1 MAERAERNSF
11 ERREFSIGVLCWDG
25 MNTSLA
31 EDVASERLHS
41 QRARGKL
48 ARVGLSSQ
56 SIQRFISQVAEEDLH
71 VKTILS
77 LANATLGVLH
87 AASLCIHVVGRAFAW
102 ASGGDGKHGVKQV
115 DRLLSN
121 EKVSPWELAAAWI
134 ALVLGPREEAW
145 IALDWTDFDKDD
157 HTTLVASLISR
168 HGRATPL
175 LWKTV
180 KKSTLEGKRNE
191 YEDGLLAHL
200 RASIASNVR
209 VTILADR
216 GFGDQKRYAQLAL
229 LGFDYVIRFRAC
241 ILLADQYGEQ
251 KPASAWMTESG
262 RATMLKDM
270 GVTADCYV
278 VPAVVLVHDKRMQEA
293 WCLATSHRSATASA
307 VVKMY
312 GKRFTIEETFRDT
325 KNSHLGMGLSATHI
339 RDEDRR
345 DRLILI
351 AAFAQVLVTLL
362 GAAGEKAGLDRTL
375 KSNTSKK
382 RQLSLYKQGL
392 HWYMAIPSMR
402 EERLRALVDAYGEV
416 LREHAFT
423 RDLLGVI

>member
-1 MAERAERNSF
+1 MNASHAEH
-11 ERREFSIGVLCWDG
+11 I
-25 MNTSLA
+25 
-31 EDVASERLHS
+31 ASERLHS
-41 QRARGKL
+41 LRARAKL
-48 ARVGLSSQ
+48 ARVGLSSE
-56 SIQRFISQVAEEDLH
+56 SIQRFISQAADDDLH

-87 AASLCIHVVGRAFAW
+87 AASLCIHVIGRAFAW

-121 EKVSPWELAAAWI
+121 DHVSPWEFAASWI

-157 HTTLVASLISR
+157 HTTLVASLITS

-191 YEDGLLAHL
+191 YEDQLLAHL
-200 RASIASNVR
+200 RASIPRRVR
-209 VTILADR
+209 ATILADR
-216 GFGDQKRYAQLAL
+216 GFGDQKRYAQLTE
-229 LGFDYVIRFRAC
+229 LGFDYVIRFREC
-241 ILLADQYGEQ
+241 ILLTDQYGQQ
-251 KPASAWMTESG
+251 KPASEWVAKSG
-262 RATMLKDM
+262 RATMLRDI
-270 GVTADCYV
+270 GVTSECHV
-278 VPAVVLVHDKRMQEA
+278 VPAVVLVRDKRMQEA
-293 WCLATSHRSATASA
+293 WCLATSHRAAAATAI
-307 VVKMY
+307 VKMY

-339 RDEDRR
+339 RNEDRR

-382 RQLSLYKQGL
+382 RQLSLYNQGL
-392 HWYMAIPSMR
+392 HWYMAIPNMR
-402 EERLRALVDAYGEV
+402 EDRLRLLIDAYGDV

>member
-1 MAERAERNSF
+1 M
-11 ERREFSIGVLCWDG
+11 D
-25 MNTSLA
+25 TSH
-31 EDVASERLHS
+31 EQIASERLHS
-41 QRARGKL
+41 QRARAKL
-48 ARVGLSSQ
+48 ARVGLSSG
-56 SIQRFISQVAEEDLH
+56 SIQRFLNQVAEDDLH
-71 VKTILS
+71 VKTVLS
-77 LANATLGVLH
+77 LSNATLGVLH

-121 EKVSPWELAAAWI
+121 DKVSPWSLTAAWI
-134 ALVLGPREEAW
+134 ALILGPRDEAW

-157 HTTLVASLISR
+157 HSTLVASLITR

-180 KKSTLEGKRNE
+180 KKSTLLGNRND
-191 YEDGLLAHL
+191 YEDQLLSHL
-200 RASIASNVR
+200 RASIPKSVR

-216 GFGDQKRYAQLAL
+216 GFGDRQRYAQLTA
-229 LGFDYVIRFRAC
+229 LGFDYVIRFREC
-241 ILLADQYGEQ
+241 ILLTDEFGLQ
-251 KPASAWMTESG
+251 KPASEWLPASG
-262 RATMLKDM
+262 RATMLKDI

-278 VPAVVLVHDKRMQEA
+278 VPAVVLVRGKRMQEA
-293 WCLATSHRSATASA
+293 WCLATSHASA
-307 VVKMY
+307 KAGEVVKMY
-312 GKRFTIEETFRDT
+312 SKRFTIEETFRDT
-325 KNSHLGMGLSATHI
+325 KNSHMGMGLSATHI

-382 RQLSLYKQGL
+382 RQLSLYNQGL
-392 HWYMAIPSMR
+392 HWYMAIPNMR
-402 EERLRALVDAYGEV
+402 QERLRTLIDAYGEV

-423 RDLLGVI
+423 RDLLGAI